1 MEGCFMFQ
9 WGGLF
14 FRLGLGGC
22 PMGRHQFWWGV
33 FEKKLEDEG
42 GGGFPG
48 LPPFA
53 PPTIGNPEYEVEQ
66 PGLFKNPLCP
76 LVIVESYKL
85 PANRG

>member
-1 MEGCFMFQ
+1 MGGFIFQ
-9 WGGLF
+9 IGVGGVPHGEASILVGS
-14 FRLGLGGC
+14 FR
-22 PMGRHQFWWGV
+22 
-33 FEKKLEDEG
+33 KKLEDDG
-42 GGGFPG
+42 GRGFPG